1 MSSSNSTSNATSN
14 TGTAQMAEQVLDQV
28 MSAGATGDLIIDEGE
43 TLSLKARDGELE
55 EYKVSSSRIFG
66 LRVIKNGH
74 IGTAYSEAVDADAL
88 CSMVAQALDN
98 ASFGKVESHENIL
111 PNSEQLRTDDA
122 VLCPPEQ
129 VSVEQKIQ
137 MALEIES
144 KLAAKEKVKNVPY
157 NGLQDI
163 TSQRHIF
170 SSAGLNA
177 STRSRIC
184 VAYAYALVEDG
195 QHNAM
200 QGTSQVSRLFSGLNA
215 SSVIDKTYEKC
226 IGILDGKPV
235 PSKHYDVIFDAECQV
250 SVFGVFSMM
259 FSGKAAKDGINPMRD
274 KIGSAISDSRLSIFD
289 HPLNVDGFGYH
300 LFDAE
305 GTATSKSE
313 LVVNGCLQTLI
324 HNSATASYF
333 DCAST
338 GHASRGPRST
348 LAVGLHQVEIAKGS
362 EDLTTLRSGEYL
374 ELTDLAGLH
383 SGANAISGNFS
394 FGASGYLCSDGER
407 IQAVRGITVAG
418 NFYEMLNKISMI
430 GNQQYWNEDRSAL
443 MPSVRFSDVAI
454 SG

>member
-1 MSSSNSTSNATSN
+1 MSASPVTTANLT
-14 TGTAQMAEQVLDQV
+14 TAQMAEQVLDQV
-28 MSAGATGDLIIDEGE
+28 TNAGASGDLIVDEGE

-88 CSMVAQALDN
+88 ASMVGQALNN
-98 ASFGKVESHENIL
+98 ASFGKVEPHENIL
-111 PNSEQLRTDDA
+111 PNADHLRTDDA
-122 VLCPPEQ
+122 LLCPQEQ
-129 VSVEQKIQ
+129 VSIEQKID
-137 MALEIES
+137 MALAIERG
-144 KLAAKEKVKNVPY
+144 LAAKDKVKNVPY

-163 TSQRHIF
+163 TSQRQIF

-177 STRSRIC
+177 LTRSRIC
-184 VAYAYALVEDG
+184 AAYAYALAEDG
-195 QHNAM
+195 EMNVM
-200 QGTSQVSRLFSGLNA
+200 QGTSQVSRLFSGLDA
-215 SSVIDKTYEKC
+215 SSIIDKTHQKC
-226 IGILDGKPV
+226 IGLLDGKPV
-235 PSKHYDVIFDAECQV
+235 ASKHYDVIFDSECQA
-250 SVFGVFSMM
+250 SVFGVFAMM

-274 KIGSAISDSRLSIFD
+274 KTGSVIADSRLTIYD
-289 HPLNVDGFGYH
+289 QPLDADGFGYH

-305 GTATSKSE
+305 GSATKKTE
-313 LVVNGCLQTLI
+313 LLVEGCLQTLI

-333 DCAST
+333 DTETT

-348 LAVGLHQVEIAKGS
+348 LGVGLHQVEIARGPD
-362 EDLTTLRSGEYL
+362 DLSTLHSGEYL
-374 ELTDLAGLH
+374 ELTDLTGLH

-394 FGASGYLCSDGER
+394 FGASGYLCKDGER

-430 GNQQYWNEDRSAL
+430 GNQQHWNESRSAL
-443 MPSVRFSDVAI
+443 MPSIRFADVAI

>member
-1 MSSSNSTSNATSN
+1 MSTSPITTANLT
-14 TGTAQMAEQVLDQV
+14 TAQMAEQVLDQV
-28 MSAGATGDLIIDEGE
+28 ISAGATGDLIVDEGE

-66 LRVIKNGH
+66 LRVINNGR

-88 CSMVAQALDN
+88 GSLVNQALTN

-111 PNSEQLRTDDA
+111 PNSGHLHTDDEL
-122 VLCPPEQ
+122 LCPQEQ
-129 VSVEQKIQ
+129 VSIEQKIE
-137 MALEIES
+137 MALEIEG
-144 KLAAKEKVKNVPY
+144 KLTAKDKVKNVPY
-157 NGLQDI
+157 NGVQDI

-177 STRSRIC
+177 LTRSRMC
-184 VAYAYALVEDG
+184 AAYAYALAEDG
-195 QHNAM
+195 EKNAM
-200 QGTSQVSRLFSGLNA
+200 QGTSQMSRLFSGLNA
-215 SSVIDKTYEKC
+215 STVIDKTHEKC
-226 IGILDGKPV
+226 IGLLDGKPV
-235 PSKHYDVIFDAECQV
+235 PSKHYDVIFDTDCQV

-259 FSGKAAKDGINPMRD
+259 LSGKAAKDGINPMRD
-274 KIGSAISDSRLSIFD
+274 KIGSVIADSRLSIYD

-305 GTATSKSE
+305 GTATGKTE
-313 LVVNGCLQTLI
+313 LIVEGCLQTLI

-333 DCAST
+333 DTVTT

-348 LAVGLHQVEIAKGS
+348 LGVNLHQVEIAKGS
-362 EDLTTLRSGEYL
+362 EDLPTLHSGEYL

-383 SGANAISGNFS
+383 AGANAISGNFS
-394 FGASGYLCSDGER
+394 FGASGYLCKDGER

-430 GNQQYWNEDRSAL
+430 GNQQNWDEGRSAL
-443 MPSVRFSDVAI
+443 MPSIRFADVAI

>member
-1 MSSSNSTSNATSN
+1 MSSSNNTSNSSSTN
-14 TGTAQMAEQVLDQV
+14 TARMAEQILDQV

-43 TLSLKARDGELE
+43 TLSLKACDGELE

-74 IGTAYSEAVDADAL
+74 VGTAYSEAVDADAL
-88 CSMVAQALDN
+88 VSMVGQALNN
-98 ASFGKVESHENIL
+98 ASFVKVGYHENIL
-111 PNSEQLRTDDA
+111 PNSDHLKTDDEL
-122 VLCPPEQ
+122 LCPQEPI
-129 VSVEQKIQ
+129 SIEQKIE

-144 KLAAKEKVKNVPY
+144 KLTAKDKVKNVPY
-157 NGLQDI
+157 NGVKDI

-177 STRSRIC
+177 LTRSRMC
-184 VAYAYALVEDG
+184 ASYAYALVEDG
-195 QHNAM
+195 EKNAM

-215 SSVIDKTYEKC
+215 STVIDKAYEKC
-226 IGILDGKPV
+226 IGLLDGKPV
-235 PSKHYDVIFDAECQV
+235 PSKHYDVIFDQECQV

-274 KIGSAISDSRLSIFD
+274 KIGSVIADSRLSIYD

-305 GTATSKSE
+305 GTATGKSG
-313 LVVNGCLQTLI
+313 LVVDGCLQTLI

-333 DCAST
+333 DTTTT

-348 LAVGLHQVEIAKGS
+348 LGVNLHQLEIAKGS
-362 EDLTTLRSGEYL
+362 ENLSTLHSGEYL
-374 ELTDLAGLH
+374 EVTDLSGLH

-394 FGASGYLCSDGER
+394 FGASGYLCKDGER

-418 NFYEMLNKISMI
+418 NFYEMLNKITMI
-430 GNQQYWNEDRSAL
+430 GNQQNWDEGRSAL
-443 MPSVRFSDVAI
+443 MPSIRFSDVAI

>member
-1 MSSSNSTSNATSN
+1 MSTSNQT
-14 TGTAQMAEQVLDQV
+14 TAQMAEQVLDQV

-66 LRVIKNGH
+66 LRVIKDGH

-88 CSMVAQALDN
+88 GSMVGQALNN
-98 ASFGKVESHENIL
+98 ASFVKVESHENIL
-111 PNSEQLRTDDA
+111 PNADHLQTDDA
-122 VLCPPEQ
+122 LLCPQEQ
-129 VSVEQKIQ
+129 ISIEQKIE
-137 MALEIES
+137 MALEIERE
-144 KLAAKEKVKNVPY
+144 LATKDKVKNVPY

-163 TSQRHIF
+163 TSQRQIF

-177 STRSRIC
+177 LTRSRMC
-184 VAYAYALVEDG
+184 AAYAYALAEDG
-195 QHNAM
+195 EMNAM
-200 QGTSQVSRLFSGLNA
+200 QGTSQVSRLFSGLKA
-215 SSVIDKTYEKC
+215 STIIDKTHEKC
-226 IGILDGKPV
+226 IGLLNGKPV
-235 PSKHYDVIFDAECQV
+235 PSKHYDVIFDTECQV
-250 SVFGVFSMM
+250 SAFGVFAMM

-274 KIGSAISDSRLSIFD
+274 KIGSVIADSRLTIYD

-305 GTATSKSE
+305 GTATQKSE
-313 LVVNGCLQTLI
+313 LVVDGCLQTLI

-333 DCAST
+333 DTKTT

-348 LAVGLHQVEIAKGS
+348 LGVNLHQVEIAKGA
-362 EDLTTLRSGEYL
+362 EDLSTLHSGEYL
-374 ELTDLAGLH
+374 ELTDLTGLH

-394 FGASGYLCSDGER
+394 FGASGYLCKDGER

-430 GNQQYWNEDRSAL
+430 GNQQNWDEGRSAL
-443 MPSVRFSDVAI
+443 MPSIRFSDVAI